1 MNMLSFKQNVNK
13 FVLLLTV
20 GVSSVV
26 FAEESFLS
34 KIDELAQIEYAKDVK
49 NSALSYKKRAE
60 ALEKITNIEILS
72 DIAQKD
78 KDVNIRS
85 KAIEKDLP
93 ENVLISISQL
103 EGNQKLRLQAIN
115 KVSDQNALMKYVNDN
130 RNHFND
136 RVAMLHRITNIEL
149 LSDIAQKDKD
159 VNIRSKAIEKD
170 LPENVLISISQLEGN
185 QKLRLQAINKVSD
198 QNALMKYVNDNRN
211 HFNDRVAMLHRI
223 TNIELLSDIAQ
234 KDKDVNIRSK
244 AIEKDLPENVLISIS
259 QLEGNQKLRLQAIN
273 KVSDQNALMKY
284 VNDNRNHF
292 NDRVAMLHRI
302 TNIELL
308 SDIAQKDK
316 DVNIRSK
323 AIEKD
328 LPENVLISISQL
340 EGNQKLRLQAIN
352 KVSDQNALMKY
363 VNDNRNHFNNRVAVL
378 NRITEQP
385 LLAEIA
391 LTVEDVNIRKKVIP
405 MLTLEDV
412 LEQIQEEDN
421 SKAVREAAKR
431 RLDVL

>member
-103 EGNQKLRLQAIN
+103 EGNQKLRAQAIN

-136 RVAMLHRITNIEL
+136 
-149 LSDIAQKDKD
+149 
-159 VNIRSKAIEKD
+159 
-170 LPENVLISISQLEGN
+170 
-185 QKLRLQAINKVSD
+185 
-198 QNALMKYVNDNRN
+198 
-211 HFNDRVAMLHRI
+211 
-223 TNIELLSDIAQ
+223 
-234 KDKDVNIRSK
+234 
-244 AIEKDLPENVLISIS
+244 
-259 QLEGNQKLRLQAIN
+259 
-273 KVSDQNALMKY
+273 
-284 VNDNRNHF
+284 
-292 NDRVAMLHRI
+292 
-302 TNIELL
+302 
-308 SDIAQKDK
+308 
-316 DVNIRSK
+316 
-323 AIEKD
+323 
-328 LPENVLISISQL
+328 
-340 EGNQKLRLQAIN
+340 
-352 KVSDQNALMKY
+352 
-363 VNDNRNHFNNRVAVL
+363 RVAVL